1 MAAVRLSISNKNS
14 HEDVGF
20 GEASHESKLK
30 ALDTAM
36 KSAITDAMKRAARHF
51 GERLGNGK
59 CKRWRYFVSLVSV
72 LIPVFVALYVAG
84 NGVHTAPKDNKTALR
99 QLKQKE
105 AIELFGDQ
113 SLNREL
119 RATIDENREKI
130 EQGQRTPSNSQH
142 EPNQST
148 LPLEREVT
156 PPSVEVRASSAHLS
170 REGRESSPQQH
181 PGYTK
186 AVTPRQPNSPHYA
199 GGQRPNVAD
208 SRTSSP
214 AAASPGVTP
223 TVSLPPLP
231 RSNPLPVHNS
241 EHPSNARATESMP
254 TKRQK
259 VVHNPYQH

>member
-1 MAAVRLSISNKNS
+1 MATVRVSVSNKNS

-20 GEASHESKLK
+20 GEASHENKLK

-59 CKRWRYFVSLVSV
+59 HRSWHYCVSFVLFLISV
-72 LIPVFVALYVAG
+72 FIALYVAG
-84 NGVHTAPKDNKTALR
+84 SGAHTAPNDNKTALR

-105 AIELFGDQ
+105 AIELFGAQ

-119 RATIDENREKI
+119 RATVDENRKQI
-130 EQGQRTPSNSQH
+130 EQGQRTPSNSQT
-142 EPNQST
+142 EPYQST

-156 PPSVEVRASSAHLS
+156 PPSVGVRVSSEPLS
-170 REGRESSPQQH
+170 GKGRESSPQQH
-181 PGYTK
+181 FGCTK
-186 AVTPRQPNSPHYA
+186 AVTPRQPNSPHSA
-199 GGQRPNVAD
+199 VQRPNVAD
-208 SRTSSP
+208 SRTPSP
-214 AAASPGVTP
+214 AVDSPVDTP
-223 TVSLPPLP
+223 TVTLPPLP
-231 RSNPLPVHNS
+231 RYNPLPVNKS
-241 EHPSNARATESMP
+241 EHALNARATEPMP